1 MSDLEAERLLLR
13 PPTPEDAAFIAGAL
27 GDFDIAK
34 NLSTAPHPYSEA
46 DAADFIARVSKARA
60 MGEGWCFTIVLKAM
74 GAPLGCC
81 GIHIKDGRYELGYWI
96 AKPFWNQ
103 GYASEAGRRLLAF
116 GFGVVKAEAVEAGW
130 FHDNAASGRVL
141 AKLGFAATHVEPWP
155 CRARGETV
163 LCNRAVLTRANFGRK
178 KAA

>member
-1 MSDLEAERLLLR
+1 MSSLETDRLLLR
-13 PPTPEDAAFIAGAL
+13 PPAAADAAFLTSGL
-27 GDFDIAK
+27 GDFAIAK

-46 DAADFIARVSKARA
+46 DAAEFIARVTKARA
-60 MGEGWCFTIVLKAM
+60 MGEGWCYVIVVKATDT
-74 GAPLGCC
+74 PVGCC
-81 GIHIKDGRYELGYWI
+81 GLHLKDGRVELGYWI
-96 AKPFWNQ
+96 AQPFWNQ
-103 GYASEAGRRLLAF
+103 GYASEAARRLLAF

-155 CRARGETV
+155 CRARGEAV